1 MRGTRTGTRHT
12 VKTRSAAT
20 DRRPRLPAWR
30 HTLIPAAVAY
40 LVLLTGATSGVV
52 AQEYPL
58 IQRAGSP
65 DPLFRQQQDSV
76 SQFYR
81 AQRSGGIEP
90 PLMVYRYQPAEGD
103 TLISLASRFSVPY
116 STLATL
122 NRIEGVQIPGDLD
135 SLLIPSLPGLF
146 VPREVES
153 SLETMIDDRINDELD
168 EHEGRTA
175 RISRNGATEEF
186 VFYAGKDF
194 SSDERRAFLSVL
206 FRPPLEEMR
215 LTSAFGF
222 RRNPFTGG
230 TSFHQGIDL
239 GAPPRTPVYA
249 AASGRVAS
257 TGRNAIYGR
266 YVLLEHD
273 RGYETFYGHLQTVE
287 VELNERVSSGMMI
300 GTVGSSGLTTGPHLH
315 FEVRLHGRP
324 RDPFQLLPGTSQ

>member
-1 MRGTRTGTRHT
+1 MRGRRTGIDQAL
-12 VKTRSAAT
+12 KTRLVAT
-20 DRRPRLPAWR
+20 GRRQRPRPLRYSMVPTALAW
-30 HTLIPAAVAY
+30 L
-40 LVLLTGATSGVV
+40 LLLTATPPGIN
-52 AQEYPL
+52 ALEYPL
-58 IQRAGSP
+58 IERAGSP
-65 DPLFRQQQDSV
+65 DPLFRQHQDSV

-81 AQRSGGIEP
+81 AQRRGETAP
-90 PLMVYRYQPAEGD
+90 PLMVYRYRPAESD

-122 NRIEGVQIPGDLD
+122 NRIEGVQIPGDRD

-146 VPREVES
+146 VPRDAES
-153 SLETMIDDRINDELD
+153 PLETMIDDRVDEELD
-168 EHEGRTA
+168 DNEGTTV
-175 RISRNGATEEF
+175 RISRNGTTEEF
-186 VFYAGKDF
+186 VFYAGTDF
-194 SSDERRAFLSVL
+194 SPDERRAFLSVL

-215 LTSAFGF
+215 LTSGFGF

-230 TSFHQGIDL
+230 TSFHSGIDL
-239 GAPPRTPVYA
+239 GAPPHTPVYA

-273 RGYETFYGHLQTVE
+273 RGYETFYGHLQTIE